1 MDSRSLAIAD
11 ARGPSTSRCF
21 FYASVVLVA
30 SSFLGDRAWGEEGA
44 VREAKIAVLSNHGYD
59 ESLARWVPTATY
71 LTEEVAGWSFKILP
85 LEPDDFEAAIDREA
99 VDFAISCPSL
109 YVKIEGLYHATRIA
123 TMRTPYSLGDYHV
136 FAAVLFCNSH
146 RTDMADFAD
155 LRGKRL
161 CGLHGVNCTTW
172 HVVCIELL
180 RHDLDPARHF
190 QSVEFAT
197 SPEAVV
203 AAVRSGRTDAG
214 VIRSDMF
221 DRMETDVEI
230 LPGEFHVLHD
240 DRQEHVSVPFA
251 HSTSLYPERVFAKL
265 SHTPD
270 GLAEKIAVGLL
281 KMTPESSVAQ
291 AARCS
296 GWTIPHN
303 YRSLREGLK
312 ALRVSPYET
321 FGHVT
326 LAGVL
331 AEYGAW
337 ILCVVVLVTV
347 VIGAMVLVLIQGR
360 RLSLAR
366 RVILERQIVETS
378 DRMQKTLGETLH
390 DTFGQHLTAIRLLA
404 ETLRETDTERDVG
417 HTKSIRSI
425 CSIAREAV
433 EKSKDIASQ
442 LYPAALSRRGFSSA
456 MKEYLAAMSSTFD
469 VRYTLRLADGHVAFS
484 PEVSLNLYRIV
495 QEAVHN
501 AIKHG
506 NARHILVEINESE
519 SSCRLVVEDDGRGFC
534 PGKGEGEG
542 LGLHIMR
549 CRANAIRGTLEVA
562 PSGGEGTRVV
572 CTFDRRRVGSGDEGP
587 KAEGRSPGKE

>member
-1 MDSRSLAIAD
+1 MDLRSLAITD
-11 ARGPSTSRCF
+11 ARRQSTSRCF
-21 FYASVVLVA
+21 FYASIALVA
-30 SSFLGDRAWGEEGA
+30 SSCFGYRASGKEEA
-44 VREAKIAVLSNHGYD
+44 AREAKIAVLSNHGYE

-71 LTEEVAGWSFKILP
+71 LTKEVAGWSFRILP
-85 LEPDDFEAAIDREA
+85 LEPNDFEVAIDRET
-99 VDFAISCPSL
+99 VDFAISCPSS
-109 YVKIEGLYHATRIA
+109 YVKIEVLYQAAGIA
-123 TMRTPYSLGDYHV
+123 TMRTPYSFGDYHV
-136 FAAVLFCNSH
+136 FAGVLFCNSH
-146 RTDMADFAD
+146 RTDIADFAD

-190 QSVEFAT
+190 QRAEFAT

-203 AAVRSGRTDAG
+203 AAVRSGRADAG

-221 DRMETDVEI
+221 DRMETDVAI
-230 LPGEFHVLHD
+230 LPGEFHVFHD
-240 DRQEHVSVPFA
+240 DRQEHQSVSFA
-251 HSTSLYPERVFAKL
+251 HSTFLYPERVFAKL
-265 SHTPD
+265 RNTPD

-281 KMTPESSVAQ
+281 KMAPESSVAE

-303 YRSLREGLK
+303 YRPLREGLK
-312 ALRVSPYET
+312 ALRVSPYES
-321 FGHVT
+321 FGRVT
-326 LAGVL
+326 VAGVL

-378 DRMQKTLGETLH
+378 DRAQETLGETLH

-404 ETLRETDTERDVG
+404 ETLRETDAELDVG

-442 LYPAALSRRGFSSA
+442 LYPAVLSRRGFSSA
-456 MKEYLAAMSSTFD
+456 LKEYLAAMSSTFD
-469 VRYTLRLADGHVAFS
+469 VRYTLRLAEDRVAFS

-506 NARHILVEINESE
+506 NARHILVEIDESE
-519 SSCRLVVEDDGRGFC
+519 SFCRLVVENDGRGFC
-534 PGKGEGEG
+534 PGKKEGGG

-549 CRANAIRGTLEVA
+549 YRANAIGGTLEVA
-562 PSGGEGTRVV
+562 PSHGGRTRVV
-572 CTFDRRRVGSGDEGP
+572 CTFDRQRLGSG
-587 KAEGRSPGKE
+587 AEGRKEERLSPGKE